1 MQETKLIRLTSLAT
15 SAGCGAKCGPGD
27 LVDLLGLFPKIT
39 DPNVLV
45 GIETGDDAAVY
56 RLNDDTALVLTTD
69 FFPPVVDD
77 PYTYGAI
84 SAANAMSDVWA
95 MGGEPIAALNIVAFP
110 KDLSKD
116 ILKEILRGG
125 AEKAAEAGVPVLGG
139 HTIYDEEPK
148 YGMSVT
154 GVVKPGKEM
163 TNRGAKAGDVLVLT
177 KPIGAGVITTAARAQ
192 QAEPAV
198 LAEAVRWMS
207 TLNRAA
213 AQAAMEVGVNAATDV
228 TGFGLLGHLQKM
240 MKASGTTAQVSF
252 SHVPLMEG
260 AWELAAVSKVS
271 PGGTWR
277 NRDYHDQWVSWAPGV
292 HAEAPRMLYDP
303 QTSGGL
309 LFSVPAAKAPA
320 LRAALTKRGVEI
332 TALIGKVVAGSG
344 TIEVIP

>member
-27 LVDLLGLFPKIT
+27 LLDLLGHLPRVA

-56 RLNDDTALVLTTD
+56 RLDANRALVLTAD

-110 KDLSKD
+110 KDLSKE

-148 YGMSVT
+148 YGMAVT
-154 GVVKPGKEM
+154 GLVQPGKEI
-163 TNRGAKAGDVLVLT
+163 TNAGAKAGDLLILT
-177 KPIGAGVITTAARAQ
+177 KPIGAGIITTAAKQ
-192 QAEPAV
+192 DKAEPRV
-198 LAEAVRWMS
+198 LDGAIRWMS

-213 AQAAMEVGVNAATDV
+213 AQAAMEVGVHAGTDI

-240 MKASGTTAQVSF
+240 MKGSGTAAELSF
-252 SHVPLMEG
+252 SAVPLMDG
-260 AWELAAVSKVS
+260 AWELAADQKIS

-277 NRDYHDQWVSWAPGV
+277 NRDYIDQFVTWAPGL
-292 HAEAPRMLYDP
+292 HPEANRILYDP

-309 LFSVPAAKAPA
+309 LFAVEAAKAPA
-320 LRAALTKRGVEI
+320 LVAALGQRGVAVA
-332 TALIGKVVAGSG
+332 ALVGSVKAGAG
-344 TIEVIP
+344 TVHILP